1 MKSTSLRTPTG
12 QSLINAGKTLLDEF
26 DPTKFSFLN
35 SNADWEE
42 NPKTVRER
50 IVNEIFY
57 QVWRQAKDQRL
68 PLLLKIISPLTR
80 EKSWPA
86 VKRLKWALLTK
97 PTTLLSSLTED
108 EVNRAII
115 HSYSAADRPEE
126 FYPFLLILDVLAWI
140 IHYESLQIAAEFFVP
155 EWDSV
160 SQANKKDSI
169 KQLQAF
175 NRLLECLPE
184 SKDAAQF
191 ISSSLNELMKASPEI
206 IGPIPQLIYDEGKL
220 TKTIHHL
227 LRKGKDIKKRD
238 GCYFLISEKI
248 HPPMGVATLTPPS
261 FLYPCSQL
269 LMDDDIE
276 ISSGIQYQASVI
288 LSILQDPRSSET
300 LKKALDTFPLHL
312 SKIRENL
319 IYTLGNLKQKRT
331 VAAITRVLDAPDEIK
346 TPQDFQKGK
355 TCLVLK
361 QKEEALWA
369 MGKIGFESLE
379 YLPILVKYVDH
390 PSEKIKTYLAWTLG
404 EVGKAQKERLGGVG
418 AEIVIALLRLLK
430 TKNRTVFEETVSAL
444 RKIDIPEFTHSLYL
458 YHVGAVSILGLKPAQ
473 KGLFELSETLYHLFD
488 TKKRAIIAVNGD
500 SGTGKTY
507 FCEALMN
514 GFGNVKPNE
523 ILYLMRDRKKDHK
536 IFNRILG
543 LKWLKQYIEPAYYQD
558 YPIDEKEDDPEQN
571 FSQFLEQNSD
581 KKLIILDGC
590 RDRHYFQRVIDSFY
604 FQGALDV
611 EVNFRATFS
620 TRRMNLE
627 EREKAL
633 ESINTHLSFL
643 EEPPLEDTHFYQ
655 EGHIILYD
663 LDNSIF
669 SRLNSQEIQE
679 VFEKKRIDR
688 WGELIRLGNFKTDSK
703 SLNCSTEKPLFRK
716 ESLQISS
723 DIWPGIKTRSFSPQ
737 ERKFQPILN
746 ENFSDCPYL
755 LQSIAIND
763 LKAGKIQFYAQDQI
777 AGIGDEGSVFVMT
790 FLDNRIFHTLS
801 ENNRDMALLGRDI
814 FLINEKGE
822 LVNISFERNEI
833 NIIGTPP
840 SPALS
845 ITSFPGDRI
854 ITGHEDGSIRV
865 YDFLK
870 KRVFVLKGYR
880 TPVISLAMDHY
891 GRIYSGSPDNSLK
904 RWDQEKGE
912 VKIIDRLDGIPMR
925 LSLYPQ
931 DRMLTITQPDNS
943 LPNPE
948 EDPAHKVRIIDF
960 DKEESSVL
968 RIPFRNSFSGAKVNF
983 DGRIIAGLCRMQKKS
998 EKERSRIAIISPGK
1012 ENGCY
1017 TTIDGHSFETRDCLI
1032 MGPKIITC
1040 GRDNANEFSI
1050 RIWGAEFYVRMK
1062 SEKLALQ

>member
-1 MKSTSLRTPTG
+1 MKKTSLRPPSR
-12 QSLINAGKTLLDEF
+12 QNLINAGKTLLDEF

-35 SNADWEE
+35 SNAEWEE

-50 IVNEIFY
+50 IINEIFY
-57 QVWRQAKDQRL
+57 QVWRQAEDQRL
-68 PLLLKIISPLTR
+68 SLLLKIISPLMR
-80 EKSWPA
+80 EKSWPG

-97 PTTLLSSLTED
+97 PTTPLSSLTED
-108 EVNRAII
+108 EVDRAILY
-115 HSYSAADRPEE
+115 SYSQAKRPEE
-126 FYPFLLILDVLAWI
+126 FYPFLLILDALAWI
-140 IHYESLQIAAEFFVP
+140 IQSESLRIAAESFVP
-155 EWDSV
+155 EWDAASR
-160 SQANKKDSI
+160 AYKKDSTE
-169 KQLQAF
+169 QLLAL
-175 NRLLECLPE
+175 NDLLEGLPE
-184 SKDAAQF
+184 SKEAVRF
-191 ISSSLNELMKASPEI
+191 ISSSLDELKKAFPDAAE
-206 IGPIPQLIYDEGKL
+206 PIPKLIHEEEKL
-220 TKTIHHL
+220 RKTIRHL
-227 LRKGKDIKKRD
+227 LQKSKDVNKRD
-238 GCYFLISEKI
+238 ECYFLITEKI

-269 LMDDDIE
+269 LMDNDIE

-288 LSILQDPRSSET
+288 LSVLQDTRSVEI
-300 LKKALDTFPLHL
+300 LKKAMDRFPLYL

-319 IYTLGNLKQKRT
+319 IYTLGNLKEKRAA
-331 VAAITRVLDAPDEIK
+331 AAIARVLEAPDEVEA
-346 TPQDFQKGK
+346 PQGFQQGK
-355 TCLVLK
+355 TCPILK

-369 MGKIGFESLE
+369 LGKIGFESLE
-379 YLPILVKYVDH
+379 YIPILVKYIDH
-390 PSEKIKTYLAWTLG
+390 PSEKIKTYSAWTLG

-418 AEIVIALLRLLK
+418 AEIVIALLNLLK

-458 YHVGAVSILGLKPAQ
+458 YHVGAVSILGLNPAQ

-488 TKKRAIIAVNGD
+488 TNKRAIIAVNGD

-514 GFGNVKPNE
+514 GFGNVKPNQ
-523 ILYLMRDRKKDHK
+523 ILYMMRDRKKDHK

-543 LKWLKQYIEPAYYQD
+543 LKWLKQYIEPDYYQD
-558 YPIDEKEDDPEQN
+558 YPMDEKEDDPEKN

-604 FQGALDV
+604 FHGALDV

-655 EGHIILYD
+655 EGHILLYD

-688 WGELIRLGNFKTDSK
+688 WGELIRLGDFKTDSK
-703 SLNCSTEKPLFRK
+703 PLNSSTEKPTFFEEK
-716 ESLQISS
+716 LQISS
-723 DIWPGIKTRSFSPQ
+723 ATWPRINTCSFSPH

-746 ENFSDCPYL
+746 EDFSDCPYL

-763 LKAGKIQFYAQDQI
+763 LKAERIRFYAQDQI
-777 AGIGDEGSVFVMT
+777 AGLGEEGSVFVMT

-801 ENNRDMALLGRDI
+801 ENNRDMTLLGRDI

-822 LVNISFERNEI
+822 LVNVSFERNEI
-833 NIIGTPP
+833 NIIGPLR

-845 ITSFPGDRI
+845 ITSFPGDRV
-854 ITGHEDGSIRV
+854 ITGHKDGSIRIH
-865 YDFLK
+865 DFLK
-870 KRVFVLKGYR
+870 KQAFVLRGHQ
-880 TPVISLAMDHY
+880 TPVISLAVDHY
-891 GRIYSGSPDNSLK
+891 GRVYSGSPDKTIK

-912 VKIIDRLDGIPMR
+912 VKSIVKLDGIPLR
-925 LSLYPQ
+925 ISLYLQ
-931 DRMLTITQPDNS
+931 ERILAITQPDNS
-943 LPNPE
+943 LPNPK
-948 EDPAHKVRIIDF
+948 EDPAHKVRIVDF

-968 RIPFRNSFSGAKVNF
+968 RVPFPNSFSGVKVNF
-983 DGRIIAGLCRMQKKS
+983 DGRIIAGLSGPQKKGQK
-998 EKERSRIAIISPGK
+998 EKSRIAVISPGK
-1012 ENGCY
+1012 ENGRC
-1017 TTIDGHSFETRDCLI
+1017 TTIDGHSLETRDCLI

-1040 GRDNANEFSI
+1040 GRDSAHEFSI
-1050 RIWGAEFYVRMK
+1050 RIWGSEFYVRMK